1 LAFGCTGRKS
11 GSGDAG
17 RKSRSG
23 DTGRKSR
30 SGDAGSGDAGRGDA
44 GSGDAGKR
52 GEMTEEQLVLVER
65 HPEQRT
71 ALLRINRPKQLN
83 ALNAEVMDQL
93 CDAMEGLDRDDG
105 VRVMVV
111 TGNERAFAAGA
122 DIGEMAGAS
131 PIDMLK
137 GNRIGQWDRVRRI
150 TKPVI
155 AAVNGWCLGGGCEL
169 AMTLDLIVAG
179 ESAKFGQ
186 PEIGIG
192 VIPGAGG
199 TQRLTRAIGKAKA
212 MRMILTGEP
221 ITAREAEAAGLV
233 AQVTADELCVEDA
246 LALAAKIAAKS
257 PLALR
262 LAKES
267 VNAAF
272 EMSLTDALAHERR
285 LFYLLFASED
295 QKEGMAAFLEK
306 RTPDFTGR

>member
-1 LAFGCTGRKS
+1 MN
-11 GSGDAG
+11 D
-17 RKSRSG
+17 
-23 DTGRKSR
+23 
-30 SGDAGSGDAGRGDA
+30 
-44 GSGDAGKR
+44 
-52 GEMTEEQLVLVER
+52 EQLVLVE
-65 HPEQRT
+65 HQTEQRT
-71 ALLRINRPKQLN
+71 ALVRLNRPKQLN
-83 ALNAEVMDQL
+83 ALNGAVMDEL
-93 CDAMEGLDRDDG
+93 CAALEQLDRDDG
-105 VRVMVV
+105 VRAVVV

-122 DIGEMAGAS
+122 DIGEMAGAT
-131 PIDMLK
+131 PIDMLIT
-137 GNRIGQWDRVRRI
+137 NRIGQWDRIRKVS
-150 TKPVI
+150 KPVI
-155 AAVNGWCLGGGCEL
+155 AAVNGWALGGGCEL

-179 ESAKFGQ
+179 EGAKFGQ
-186 PEIGIG
+186 PEISIG

-233 AQVTADELCVEDA
+233 AVVTQDELVVEDA
-246 LALAAKIAAKS
+246 LALAETIAQKS

-262 LAKES
+262 MAKEA
-267 VNAAF
+267 VNAAY